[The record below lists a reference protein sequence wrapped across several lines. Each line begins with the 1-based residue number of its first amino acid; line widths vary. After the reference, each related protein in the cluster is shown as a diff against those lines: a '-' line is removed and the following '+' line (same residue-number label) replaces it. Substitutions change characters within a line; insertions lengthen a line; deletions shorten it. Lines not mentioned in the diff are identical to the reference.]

1 MTIIKCKMC
10 GGDMELSADLSCGKC
25 EYCGSVMT
33 LPKVDGEQTA
43 SAFNRGNDFR
53 RIGEFDKALA
63 VYERIVEED
72 DTNAEAHWCCALCR
86 FGIEYVEDPETHEYI
101 PTCHRASFDSI
112 LNDVDYLAALKHA
125 DAVAKEQYRRD
136 GEKIAEVQKGVLAVS
151 QKEEPFDVFLCYKES
166 EEDGS
171 RTKESVR
178 AQELYYELTEQGR
191 RVFFARVTLEDKGGT
206 EYEPYIFAALHSAKV
221 MIVIGSSAAHLNA
234 VWVKNEWSRFL
245 KLMKQD
251 RKKLLIPCY
260 LDMDPYDMP
269 EQLSILQ
276 SYDMG
281 KIGFMQ
287 DLTRGIN
294 KVLDDGKEKE
304 AEPQKEPQGETG
316 NFSALVQRGNIALED
331 GEWERADEFFEQ
343 ALNLDADE
351 PHAYIGKFLAQQREV
366 TLERLVKKRE
376 AGLSPGSGRIT
387 DACPEDREAIEEAMA
402 QYVIPQYFSREK
414 VYGFFTFNRNYRVKA
429 ERWDAVYEQEA
440 AFWEGN
446 KLFQRALE
454 FSRGGY
460 REELQRAH
468 DGPLDAIRRQQEED
482 RQADE
487 AERAKVEKAYREHTE
502 AAKEQVRKYYEDMA
516 AAREKDY
523 RDACEKQETAKT
535 SDELEQALAI
545 FQRLAAYQDSKAR
558 AEACEERLFAL
569 RQAAEELIRQERKKK
584 RRKSLLI
591 GGSATAALLAVLIF
605 AFVTIEVIPAS
616 RYAAAETLANEEKY
630 GEAIEAFTALGSYR
644 DAPQRVEYLK
654 TAQLNAETY
663 TVGEALLRDG
673 KYLGAI
679 STFRALGDYKD
690 APERLKAAK
699 RLLAEQQAELTEQYA
714 QANSSTTSRFPTEEE
729 KEAALAL
736 GSGEEYEEFK
746 EEALKAWEKVAPR
759 PVLAG
764 GALHWLAVVEDG
776 KVFPD
781 SEFTGSED
789 TNNYGQ
795 CNVRSWTDIVAV
807 AANEMYSVGLKSDG
821 TVVGAGDFSDS
832 LTYWTD
838 IVAIAAGGDHTV
850 GLKADGTVVAAG
862 TDHYGVGATDISDWT
877 DMVAVAA
884 GFGHTVGLK
893 ADGTVTAT
901 GENKKGQCNVSDWT
915 DIAAIAAG
923 SRHTVGVK
931 SDGTVVATGN
941 NSRGQCDVSD
951 WTDIVQ
957 VAAGW
962 SFTIGLRDDGT
973 VVMAG
978 SLDSNSPCDAA
989 KLNEEG
995 PFENIGAGRYF
1006 ALAEKDGVVTMQGYY

>member
-1 MTIIKCKMC
+1 MAVIKCKMC
-10 GGDMELSADLSCGKC
+10 GGDMELSPDMTCGKC

-43 SAFNRGNDFR
+43 AAFNRGNDFR

-63 VYERIVEED
+63 VYERIVED
-72 DTNAEAHWCCALCR
+72 DDSNAEAHWCCALCR

-251 RKKLLIPCY
+251 KKKLLIPCY

-294 KVLDDGKEKE
+294 KVLDGGKEKE
-304 AEPQKEPQGETG
+304 AEQKKEPQGETG

-351 PHAYIGKFLAQQREV
+351 PHAYIGKFLAQQKEA

-376 AGLSPGSGRIT
+376 TGLSPEPGRIE
-387 DACPEDREAIEEAMA
+387 DACPEDRDAIEEAVS
-402 QYVIPQYFSREK
+402 QYVIPKYFSREK

-454 FSRGGY
+454 FSQGDY
-460 REELQRAH
+460 REELQQAH
-468 DGPLDAIRRQQEED
+468 DRPLDAIRRQQEED
-482 RQADE
+482 RQTDE

-523 RDACEKQETAKT
+523 RDACEKQETVKT

-545 FQRLAAYQDSKAR
+545 FQRLTTYQDSKAR

-569 RQAAEELIRQERKKK
+569 RQAAEELIRQEEKRKRKKK
-584 RRKSLLI
+584 KLITVIAAVITILAIVGGICWESYRTKVIIPKENYEAAIKQMESGKYREAYLSFQALGPYKDSVQQMKNIVSLLQV
-591 GGSATAALLAVLIF
+591 SLRDTKKMATAQEQCFGV
-605 AFVTIEVIPAS
+605 S
-616 RYAAAETLANEEKY
+616 R
-630 GEAIEAFTALGSYR
+630 
-644 DAPQRVEYLK
+644 
-654 TAQLNAETY
+654 
-663 TVGEALLRDG
+663 
-673 KYLGAI
+673 
-679 STFRALGDYKD
+679 
-690 APERLKAAK
+690 
-699 RLLAEQQAELTEQYA
+699 
-714 QANSSTTSRFPTEEE
+714 
-729 KEAALAL
+729 
-736 GSGEEYEEFK
+736 
-746 EEALKAWEKVAPR
+746 
-759 PVLAG
+759 
-764 GALHWLAVVEDG
+764 
-776 KVFPD
+776 
-781 SEFTGSED
+781 
-789 TNNYGQ
+789 
-795 CNVRSWTDIVAV
+795 
-807 AANEMYSVGLKSDG
+807 DG
-821 TVVGAGDFSDS
+821 TVLTAGRNVLSSVWGWSNITSISVSCASSTFA
-832 LTYWTD
+832 L
-838 IVAIAAGGDHTV
+838 
-850 GLKADGTVVAAG
+850 GLK
-862 TDHYGVGATDISDWT
+862 
-877 DMVAVAA
+877 
-884 GFGHTVGLK
+884 
-893 ADGTVTAT
+893 
-901 GENKKGQCNVSDWT
+901 E
-915 DIAAIAAG
+915 
-923 SRHTVGVK
+923 
-931 SDGTVVATGN
+931 DGTVVATGN
-941 NSRGQCDVSD
+941 NEDGQCNITNWSDIVDIAAGLNHSIGLKSDGTVIATGRNRFDQCDVKGWKDVVAVAAGDSFTAGLKSDGTVIIQGHKKDGKLDEVSD
-951 WTDIVQ
+951 WTDIV
-957 VAAGW
+957 AISCESDG
-962 SFTIGLRDDGT
+962 ILGLRADGT
-973 VVMAG
+973 AVYAGEHAMGNVKYWENVIAISAG
-978 SLDSNSPCDAA
+978 SNFSAA
-989 KLNEEG
+989 LTADGKILLAGTFNDRLNKPIIHPSAIQEYAESISEISVS
-995 PFENIGAGRYF
+995 FRY
-1006 ALAEKDGVVTMQGYY
+1006 LIVQSKDGSYGGWGNTDYFDGIFEWSE